1 MDAPLNKKRVKNNRS
16 IPTSLTLIILI
27 IITVAIIFLR
37 HSFRQASNQ
46 AQNMSPEA
54 QRSKEKVVRP
64 DGSDPFEPPHFGAAN
79 KMPKDSK

>member
-46 AQNMSPEA
+46 AQKMSPEP
-54 QRSKEKVVRP
+54 QTPKEKVVRP
-64 DGSDPFEPPHFGAAN
+64 GGSDPFEPPHFGAAN